1 MSEVIPID
9 IKKLIRTIN
18 IYRKA
23 YINWYEVLI
32 NLAIFD
38 RAKAKLRNGIVI
50 EGTRIPLRIL
60 ARFLA
65 FAPNSV
71 SSKQLA
77 KIILKLKS
85 NDTEVI
91 KILVHLTLYHDKIT
105 EISDDLNTAIINFNG
120 KPIKLYHWYQSD
132 IFSEQYIY
140 ETKCQG

>member
-1 MSEVIPID
+1 MSEIIPID

-32 NLAIFD
+32 NLAIFG
-38 RAKAKLRNGIVI
+38 RAKAKLRNGIII
-50 EGTRIPLRIL
+50 EGTRIPLRVL
-60 ARFLA
+60 ARFLV
-65 FAPNSV
+65 FASNSV

-85 NDTEVI
+85 NDTKI
-91 KILVHLTLYHDKIT
+91 TKILEHLVLYHDKIT

-120 KPIKLYHWYQSD
+120 KPVKLYHWYESD